1 MLCVTLFVVVHQPGQ
16 GHHQYKVGSR
26 QILKSLEYYRWSA
39 AIYRKYGLAVAGVE
53 GGGQEN
59 VTGEGEKNWV
69 MHRHAGCVML
79 RERHAR

>member
-1 MLCVTLFVVVHQPGQ
+1 MLCVTLFVVVHQPSQ

-39 AIYRKYGLAVAGVE
+39 IYRKYSRDGGAGVE

>member
-1 MLCVTLFVVVHQPGQ
+1 MLCVTLFVVVALHQ